1 MDTNDLIEERVRVTE
16 RVTQLEGELNSSRER
31 LAALD
36 KVLSGLRELGLLDQ
50 PPPSVKAPEPEV
62 AAAPAAS
69 EDGTPDLVQFALDAL
84 KHKTV
89 TTRIQSTT
97 LVAQLVNSV
106 GHPMNRD
113 EVIDRFE
120 QTHGFPDSW
129 RNPRNNLGNALARAH
144 ENGDIDRFGDMFA
157 PKGYF
162 ERIQERGGRG

>member
-50 PPPSVKAPEPEV
+50 LVPSAKAPEPEA
-62 AAAPAAS
+62 AAAPATS
-69 EDGTPDLVQFALDAL
+69 EGGTPPIVQYALDAL
-84 KHKTV
+84 KHRAA

-113 EVIDRFE
+113 EVMDRFE

-129 RNPRNNLGNALARAH
+129 KNPRNNLGNALARAH

-157 PKGYF
+157 PKGYIK
-162 ERIQERGGRG
+162 RIQERDDRC